1 MKRFIS
7 FLYLKRATFCQ
18 LEKNENIPNI
28 YNNDI
33 IENITHVNKY
43 FILCVTNLLYL
54 PAVIEIIDIKSL
66 NSNGSASNNRP
77 SSIINI
83 NFKYPKIS
91 NLNEKKIE
99 N

>member
-1 MKRFIS
+1 
-7 FLYLKRATFCQ
+7 
-18 LEKNENIPNI
+18 
-28 YNNDI
+28 
-33 IENITHVNKY
+33 
-43 FILCVTNLLYL
+43 LCVTNLLYL